1 MSFERLEIV
10 KLLGMTGCL
19 PSMMFILAIYYHD
32 GCTRAFAVA
41 LSANH
46 YDGRLPAAAAALFF

>member
-19 PSMMFILAIYYHD
+19 PSMMFILAIL
-32 GCTRAFAVA
+32 
-41 LSANH
+41 LS
-46 YDGRLPAAAAALFF
+46 